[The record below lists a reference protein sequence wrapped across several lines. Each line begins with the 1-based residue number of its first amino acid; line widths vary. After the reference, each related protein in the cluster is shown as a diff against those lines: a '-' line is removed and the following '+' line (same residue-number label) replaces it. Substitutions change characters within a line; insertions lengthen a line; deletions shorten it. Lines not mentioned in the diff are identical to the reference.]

1 MARQPTLRPA
11 TASDFEAVYGHPPP
25 FSMRAL
31 TAVLDGKP
39 VGIGGIAFIGRETQL
54 FSKMLDDLRPFK
66 RFIVRCAL
74 IGAGMARETGAL
86 AVASKDEPSA
96 CKLLQRVGG
105 ENIGQAPH
113 GKVFRWAR

>member
-1 MARQPTLRPA
+1 MAQQPTLRPA
-11 TASDFEAVYGHPPP
+11 TSADFEAVYGHAPL

-54 FSKMLDDLRPFK
+54 FSKMLSDLRPFK
-66 RFIVRCAL
+66 RFIIQCAL

-96 CKLLQRVGG
+96 CKLLERIGG
-105 ENIGQAPH
+105 ECVGRVPH
-113 GKVFRWAR
+113 GEVFRWAR